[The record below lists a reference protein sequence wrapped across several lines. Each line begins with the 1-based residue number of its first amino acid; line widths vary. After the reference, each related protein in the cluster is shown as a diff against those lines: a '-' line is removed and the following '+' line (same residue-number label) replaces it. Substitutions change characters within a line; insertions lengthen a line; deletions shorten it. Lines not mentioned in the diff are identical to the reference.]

1 MRKTIIATVFVALVS
16 TLTYAQQ
23 FRIATYN
30 IRQKNTHDTG
40 NMWDERKEALTNLIK
55 FHQFEIFGT
64 QEGFNDQLVDMERLL
79 PGFKYIGVGRDDG
92 AEKGEYSAIFYDT
105 KRFEVAKNGTFW
117 LSATDISKPNKGW
130 DAALPRICTWGIFKD
145 KKTKKQFILMNT
157 HFDHVGV
164 AARKESAKLMMAKAK
179 EFAGNLPLIITGDFN
194 VSETDEAY
202 FTLAN
207 SGIVADSYSK
217 IDSRYA
223 PNSTFNGFGKSIK
236 PAERIDHIFIT
247 PQFSVKKYGILTD
260 TYVGKYPSDHFPVM
274 VDLVQN

>member
-16 TLTYAQQ
+16 TMTYAQQ

-30 IRQKNTHDTG
+30 IRQKNTHDIG

-55 FHQFEIFGT
+55 FHEFEIFGT

-105 KRFEVAKNGTFW
+105 KRFEVSKSGTFW

-145 KKTKKQFILMNT
+145 KKQKTIYPY
-157 HFDHVGV
+157 
-164 AARKESAKLMMAKAK
+164 E
-179 EFAGNLPLIITGDFN
+179 
-194 VSETDEAY
+194 
-202 FTLAN
+202 
-207 SGIVADSYSK
+207 YS
-217 IDSRYA
+217 
-223 PNSTFNGFGKSIK
+223 
-236 PAERIDHIFIT
+236 
-247 PQFSVKKYGILTD
+247 L
-260 TYVGKYPSDHFPVM
+260 
-274 VDLVQN
+274 